1 MKIGVNAR
9 LLTEPY
15 TGIGQYTLNLF
26 RELAKIDPGNEYI
39 LVVPKK
45 VDVSFPSNV
54 RVQVIKQRLLGTAGM
69 KKTWWEQIALPEFF
83 EKEGVDIAFYTY
95 PSIPWTKDWYAKGI
109 KTVVTI
115 HDCIPWM
122 RKSYRRGIL
131 SKMYH
136 NRNKKSVKMASL
148 VFTVSEVS
156 KKDIVE
162 VCDVEPERVRVVYN
176 DASPFYKLLM
186 PRVEIDEVLKRFSLK
201 DGQFF
206 LYVGGYDERKNVG
219 YLKKEHDAYVGEGGE
234 LPLVLIGGKLH
245 SGKLYRSYDGHR
257 RGGAGE
263 ENVVKT
269 GFLDDKSLAALY
281 RSCAGFVNVSDQ
293 EGFNIPILE
302 AANSSA
308 PLILS
313 DIPVHREVA
322 SDEAGSSTGDVAL
335 FVDIGKKGALKDAFK
350 KMSLK
355 VNQEGFSADSKELAG
370 RYSWEKS
377 AQKVKDMLF
386 S

>member
-9 LLTEPY
+9 LLCEPF
-15 TGIGQYTLNLF
+15 TGIGQYTLNMF
-26 RELAKIDPGNEYI
+26 RELAKIDPSNEYI

-45 VDVSFPSNV
+45 VDASFPSNV
-54 RVQVIKQRLLGTAGM
+54 RVEVVKQRLLGTAGM

-109 KTVVTI
+109 KTVVAI

-122 RKSYRRGIL
+122 RKSYRRGL
-131 SKMYH
+131 MSKMYH
-136 NRNKKSVKMASL
+136 YRNKKAVARASL

-156 KKDIVE
+156 KKDIVK
-162 VCDVEPERVRVVYN
+162 VCGVEPERVHVVYN

-186 PRVEIDEVLKRFSLK
+186 PRVEIAEVLRRFSLK
-201 DGQFF
+201 DDQFF

-219 YLKKEHDAYVGEGGE
+219 YLKNEHDAYVKEGGE

-245 SGKLYRSYDGHR
+245 KGKLYRSYDG
-257 RGGAGE
+257 GD
-263 ENVVKT
+263 NVVKT
-269 GFLDDKSLAALY
+269 GFLDEKSLAALY
-281 RSCAGFVNVSDQ
+281 RSCSAFVNVSDQ

-322 SDEAGSSTGDVAL
+322 HPAIGGGSSTGNAAL
-335 FVDIGKKGALKDAFK
+335 FVNIGKKGALKDAFK
-350 KMSLK
+350 KMSLEA
-355 VNQEGFSADSKELAG
+355 NQERFSADSAALA
-370 RYSWEKS
+370 RKYSWASS